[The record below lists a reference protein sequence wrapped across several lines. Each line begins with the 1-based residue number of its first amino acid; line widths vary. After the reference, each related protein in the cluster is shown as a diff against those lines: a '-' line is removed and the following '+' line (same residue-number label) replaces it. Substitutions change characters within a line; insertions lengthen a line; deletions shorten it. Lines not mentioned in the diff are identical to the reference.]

1 MKTLVIVYF
10 ALVLIILTACQP
22 SGKEAVVAG
31 NNSCA
36 TDPMACGS
44 NGALNGS
51 AYQTNQGYSPYG
63 NGSTGYGTGGSGS
76 GYGSG
81 YGSGSGYQYGNG
93 HGQPFNYYNNNA
105 YLCNCPN
112 GTIPTYNGSAGIG
125 CVSRVTMSSKVNL
138 SAFFYLTWGTNN
150 RWNTLPQ
157 LYRYN
162 YGGGNTSCYNGAV
175 QSCTVGQ
182 VNNCPGGYVCQMNGS
197 RSTLGLCVASHR

>member
-10 ALVLIILTACQP
+10 ALVLITLSACQP

-36 TDPMACGS
+36 TDPMACGT
-44 NGALNGS
+44 NGAVNGS

-63 NGSTGYGTGGSGS
+63 NGSTGYGAGNGS
-76 GYGSG
+76 GY
-81 YGSGSGYQYGNG
+81 
-93 HGQPFNYYNNNA
+93 GQPFNYYNNNA

-125 CVSRVTMSSKVNL
+125 CVSRVSMSSKVNL
-138 SAFFYLTWGTNN
+138 SAFFYLSWGNN
-150 RWNTLPQ
+150 SQWNTLPQ

-182 VNNCPGGYVCQMNGS
+182 VNNCPGGYICQINGS
-197 RSTLGLCVASHR
+197 SSTLGLCVASHR

>member
-10 ALVLIILTACQP
+10 ALVLLTLSACQP

-31 NNSCA
+31 NNACT
-36 TDPMACGS
+36 TDPLSCGA
-44 NGALNGS
+44 NGAVNPS
-51 AYQTNQGYSPYG
+51 AYQNNQGYTPYG
-63 NGSTGYGTGGSGS
+63 NGTN
-76 GYGSG
+76 YGSG
-81 YGSGSGYQYGNG
+81 YGSPYNSG
-93 HGQPFNYYNNNA
+93 GQPFNYYNNNA

-125 CVSRVTMSSKVNL
+125 CVSRVSMSSKVGL
-138 SAFFYLTWGTNN
+138 SGYFYLSFGSNYQ
-150 RWNTLPQ
+150 WNTLPQ

-182 VNNCPGGYVCQMNGS
+182 MNNCPGGFLCQVS
-197 RSTLGLCVASHR
+197 STSSTLGLCVASHR